1 VDQIQSQQHQV
12 SEKVDLEQEHTH
24 LQITQE
30 LLDKE
35 VLAEITLEQIL
46 PDLVVQVAVEQDKK
60 DKVILDLVDLHL
72 VELDYPLQLQV
83 LL

>member
-1 VDQIQSQQHQV
+1 MDQIQSQQHQV

-46 PDLVVQVAVEQDKK
+46 PDMVVQVAVEQDKK
-60 DKVILDLVDLHL
+60 DKVILEL
-72 VELDYPLQLQV
+72 VEMHPEEQD
-83 LL
+83 